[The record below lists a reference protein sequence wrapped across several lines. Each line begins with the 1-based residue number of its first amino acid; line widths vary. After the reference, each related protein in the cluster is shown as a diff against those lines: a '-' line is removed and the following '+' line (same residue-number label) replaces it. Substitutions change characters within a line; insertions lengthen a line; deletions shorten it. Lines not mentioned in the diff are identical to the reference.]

1 MNFLTSL
8 CEILRFL
15 IVYFKNLFMKF
26 TAFIL
31 LLLTSIFL
39 IACSANQ
46 ANKKISNSELENLA
60 KQYGGVYIF
69 DEKFEKEIERI
80 EREREELAK
89 NLGDKIR
96 SNPRKIKQGD
106 KFITIYD
113 VDMTLVNQKFPQTL
127 SNGKKYYTRWIDY
140 ERDTGKKAEV
150 PEFYINKIKEFIG
163 DDFLKEEPRIYPKYI
178 YFDGKEMRVIK
189 IYLSYTYIETKYGLF
204 GDEGRGVSFTKESFG
219 TKSGDNIFYLINN
232 KFIKANK
239 DK

>member
-1 MNFLTSL
+1 MNFLASL

-31 LLLTSIFL
+31 LLISIFL

-69 DEKFEKEIERI
+69 NQKFVDEIERR
-80 EREREELAK
+80 EKEREELAK

-127 SNGKKYYTRWIDY
+127 SNGKRYYTRWIDY
-140 ERDTGKKAEV
+140 ENQTGKEAKV
-150 PEFYINKIKEFIG
+150 PEVYINKIKEFMGESNYDKSPNFPILVMFYVN
-163 DDFLKEEPRIYPKYI
+163 DNDKIVP
-178 YFDGKEMRVIK
+178 IK
-189 IYLSYTYIETKYGLF
+189 LSMSYTYYKTRYGLF
-204 GDEGRGVSFTKESFG
+204 GDEGMGIRFKDEEQILIRGG
-219 TKSGDNIFYLINN
+219 N
-232 KFIKANK
+232 KFILIN
-239 DK
+239 DKFTRVEK

>member
-8 CEILRFL
+8 CKILRFL
-15 IVYFKNLFMKF
+15 IIYFKNLFMKF

-31 LLLTSIFL
+31 LLLISIFL

-69 DEKFEKEIERI
+69 NQKFVDEIERREA
-80 EREREELAK
+80 ERKELSK
-89 NLGDKIR
+89 KMKGRDLGDGLYAIDPKPI
-96 SNPRKIKQGD
+96 NEKLPRI
-106 KFITIYD
+106 
-113 VDMTLVNQKFPQTL
+113 L
-127 SNGKKYYTRWIDY
+127 SNGKKYSTRWIDY

-150 PEFYINKIKEFIG
+150 PEIYINKIKEFIG
-163 DDFLKEEPRIYPKYI
+163 DDFLKEEPRIYPKYM
-178 YFDGKEMRVIK
+178 YFDGKEMRIIK

-219 TKSGDNIFYLINN
+219 TKSGDNIFYLTNN